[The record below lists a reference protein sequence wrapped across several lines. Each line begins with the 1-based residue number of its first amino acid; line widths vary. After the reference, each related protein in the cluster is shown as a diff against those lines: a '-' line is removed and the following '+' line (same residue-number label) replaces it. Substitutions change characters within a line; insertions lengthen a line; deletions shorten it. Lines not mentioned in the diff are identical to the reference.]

1 VVPIFSTKQ
10 TWKSAPPPPEV
21 LALTPNLFLNRSR
34 MNPPVRRLPWTMAIG
49 VLLLLLTLALAFLL
63 AKTKSRL
70 MYGQPLPVVGPV
82 ADFTLTNRT
91 GATVSLTNLHGH
103 VWIADIIFTRCTGP
117 CLRMSRQ
124 MKELQDALGSHG
136 PARLVTLTT
145 DPDYD
150 TPAMLERYAER
161 FDASTNRWLFLS
173 GTKKQIND
181 LAVGSLKLSAVEKP
195 AAEREYPADLFVHS
209 TIFVVV
215 DRHSRLRGI
224 FQTGGEGVDWATEK
238 KNILAAV
245 RRLEREP

>member
-1 VVPIFSTKQ
+1 
-10 TWKSAPPPPEV
+10 
-21 LALTPNLFLNRSR
+21 
-34 MNPPVRRLPWTMAIG
+34 MAIG

-103 VWIADIIFTRCTGP
+103 VWIADIIFTRCPGP

-124 MKELQDALGSHG
+124 MKELQDSFGPRD

-145 DPDYD
+145 DPEFD
-150 TPAMLERYAER
+150 TPVVLEKYAER
-161 FDASTNRWLFLS
+161 FDASTNRWLFLT
-173 GTKKQIND
+173 GTKKQIGE
-181 LAVGSLKLSAVEKP
+181 LAIGSLKLSAVEKP
-195 AAEREYPADLFVHS
+195 AAERESATDLFVHS

-224 FQTGGEGVDWATEK
+224 FETGGEGVDWLTEK